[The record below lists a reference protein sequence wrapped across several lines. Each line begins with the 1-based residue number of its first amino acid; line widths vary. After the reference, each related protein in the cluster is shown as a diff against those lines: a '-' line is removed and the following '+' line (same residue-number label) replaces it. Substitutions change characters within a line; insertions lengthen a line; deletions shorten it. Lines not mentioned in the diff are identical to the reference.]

1 MFCFAFTVRMDKG
14 QRAELVFH
22 GMELFFYLLCEREAR
37 PALDGGKGVIT
48 YDSKLLTK
56 WFWIPNSAYLCY
68 RQGRTSLLVSDSVT
82 ECVKRQVHMETFII
96 LQPGTVGSLAHFPG
110 VP

>member
-1 MFCFAFTVRMDKG
+1 MDKG

-56 WFWIPNSAYLCY
+56 WFWIPNSAYL
-68 RQGRTSLLVSDSVT
+68 
-82 ECVKRQVHMETFII
+82 
-96 LQPGTVGSLAHFPG
+96 
-110 VP
+110 